1 MNGDFRRII
10 SEPIAEFI
18 MAFFDRFGIHQQWAP
33 IIFLWAIPFPILLI
47 SSWRKHREDTA
58 AFKRVFFDIGWF
70 IFLFTIAYFIVLW
83 FK

>member
-33 IIFLWAIPFPILLI
+33 IIFPMGDTFPN
-47 SSWRKHREDTA
+47 SPYKFMA
-58 AFKRVFFDIGWF
+58 KA
-70 IFLFTIAYFIVLW
+70 
-83 FK
+83 